1 MQNTLT
7 AFDEAKSQAVFFSP
21 RADQYSIIGRS
32 RYATLQKEVYIHIRD
47 YGPITYRTK
56 LDSMMKYTNHEQE
69 PERAYMLNAVT
80 KFYDNLDIA
89 WGDFQKIDKG
99 IYEITDLNTQS
110 VYVVE
115 RCRARY
121 HEKPEYEIS
130 LKEWNEDAETI
141 KDKIKGTWEYYAYY
155 RWNYHII
162 FYRKEIT
169 NQIIKD

>member
-1 MQNTLT
+1 
-7 AFDEAKSQAVFFSP
+7 
-21 RADQYSIIGRS
+21 
-32 RYATLQKEVYIHIRD
+32 
-47 YGPITYRTK
+47 
-56 LDSMMKYTNHEQE
+56 MMKYTNQKQE

-80 KFYDNLDIA
+80 KFYDNLHIE
-89 WGDFQKIDKG
+89 WSDFQKIDKG
-99 IYEITDLNTQS
+99 IYEITDQNTQS

-115 RCRARY
+115 RYRARE

-155 RWNYHII
+155 RWGYHII

-169 NQIIKD
+169 NRIIEN